1 MVKTATKVKV
11 ALYVR
16 KSREEEGAEE
26 TLHNQ
31 RETLI
36 RIAEQKGYSFDL
48 FQEMEEGSLK

>member
-1 MVKTATKVKV
+1 MVQTAMKLKV

-16 KSREEEGAEE
+16 KSREEQGGTEK

-36 RIAEQKGYSFDL
+36 RIAE
-48 FQEMEEGSLK
+48 